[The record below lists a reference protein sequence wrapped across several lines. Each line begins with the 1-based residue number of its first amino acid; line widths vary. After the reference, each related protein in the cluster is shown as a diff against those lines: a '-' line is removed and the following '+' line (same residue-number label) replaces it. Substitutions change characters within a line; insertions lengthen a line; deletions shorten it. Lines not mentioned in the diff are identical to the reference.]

1 MNLLFSVIGI
11 TALTSFL
18 WKEGDRLR
26 WRLASSQQL
35 EARSD
40 IDMYALAVSALAQCQ
55 IERRKCLC

>member
-11 TALTSFL
+11 TVLTSFL

-35 EARSD
+35 VAS
-40 IDMYALAVSALAQCQ
+40 S
-55 IERRKCLC
+55 